1 METSIDTLT
10 QPIVKYSPYK
20 NTAELAPMEIALTTC
35 ERSSLSNANLHCA
48 QAHKPVGREDCI
60 ASNASS
66 IQRPEVFSTSHFM
79 QRWKLIVADSIDVE

>member
-10 QPIVKYSPYK
+10 QPVAKYSPYE
-20 NTAELAPMEIALTTC
+20 NTVELAPMEIALATC
-35 ERSSLSNANLHCA
+35 ERSSLSNDNLYCA

-60 ASNASS
+60 ASKASS

-79 QRWKLIVADSIDVE
+79 LWWKLIVADSINVE

>member
-1 METSIDTLT
+1 MESSIGTLT
-10 QPIVKYSPYK
+10 QLVAKYSPYK
-20 NTAELAPMEIALTTC
+20 NTAELAPMEIVLTTC
-35 ERSSLSNANLHCA
+35 ERSSLNNANLHCA

-60 ASNASS
+60 ASNASR